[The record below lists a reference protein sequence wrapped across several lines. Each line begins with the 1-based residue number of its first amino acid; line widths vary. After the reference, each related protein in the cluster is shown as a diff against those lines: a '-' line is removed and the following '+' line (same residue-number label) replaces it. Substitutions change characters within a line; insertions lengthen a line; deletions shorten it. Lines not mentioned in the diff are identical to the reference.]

1 MALRVKEA
9 HSFDHQGV
17 PVTMRIGALVAE
29 DDPRVKGR
37 EQFYEPADLAAARS
51 SGTETATE
59 TTSASPGER
68 RTRRLRPDSETAA

>member
-17 PVTMRIGALVAE
+17 PVTMRVGALVAD

-37 EQFYEPADLAAARS
+37 ERFYEPADTAAARETGPRS
-51 SGTETATE
+51 ETAT
-59 TTSASPGER
+59 AAPGER
-68 RTRRLRPDSETAA
+68 RTRRLRETETAA